1 MTAVCLITLKWE
13 KPLRMG
19 PYQYPSQT
27 VFWDAAYLL
36 SPISWLVMKS
46 LRLNPGCCVPIQGRI
61 LKRTKLYSIIVYL
74 EKGEYL
80 RTALGSLRQD
90 RGFFVE
96 QFKQKLKQCRKLY
109 KQLLLC
115 TIISGRQ
122 ILLVTAQLALWTA
135 WMAQEVFYQESGAE
149 SLQLM
154 KGPVLFV
161 AYPPQEA
168 QDIIAMLWKCEGLE
182 SLC

>member
-1 MTAVCLITLKWE
+1 M
-13 KPLRMG
+13 
-19 PYQYPSQT
+19 
-27 VFWDAAYLL
+27 
-36 SPISWLVMKS
+36 
-46 LRLNPGCCVPIQGRI
+46 
-61 LKRTKLYSIIVYL
+61 
-74 EKGEYL
+74 

-90 RGFFVE
+90 GGSFVE

-135 WMAQEVFYQESGAE
+135 LMAQEIFYQESCTE

-161 AYPPQEA
+161 AYPPIRDSRYRNYAMEVREA
-168 QDIIAMLWKCEGLE
+168 LKAYVNSELGAVSWQWEYTMLELNF
-182 SLC
+182 

>member
-1 MTAVCLITLKWE
+1 M
-13 KPLRMG
+13 
-19 PYQYPSQT
+19 
-27 VFWDAAYLL
+27 
-36 SPISWLVMKS
+36 
-46 LRLNPGCCVPIQGRI
+46 
-61 LKRTKLYSIIVYL
+61 
-74 EKGEYL
+74 

-90 RGFFVE
+90 RGSFVE

-109 KQLLLC
+109 KQLLFC

-135 WMAQEVFYQESGAE
+135 LMALEIFYQESGAE

-168 QDIIAMLWKCEGLE
+168 QDIITMLWKFEGLE

>member
-1 MTAVCLITLKWE
+1 M
-13 KPLRMG
+13 
-19 PYQYPSQT
+19 
-27 VFWDAAYLL
+27 
-36 SPISWLVMKS
+36 
-46 LRLNPGCCVPIQGRI
+46 
-61 LKRTKLYSIIVYL
+61 
-74 EKGEYL
+74 

-90 RGFFVE
+90 GGSFVE

-135 WMAQEVFYQESGAE
+135 LMAQEIFYQESCTE

-154 KGPVLFV
+154 KGLVLFV
-161 AYPPQEA
+161 AYPPIRDSRYRNYAMEVREA
-168 QDIIAMLWKCEGLE
+168 WKAYVNSEQGAVSWQWE
-182 SLC
+182 YIR